1 MASAATQSTYRS
13 FPSSL
18 FLLRWDSFHNFTRLP
33 FSLPS
38 LPRSPLPLQ
47 NMQIPPER
55 GRVIWSRPFVG
66 RLPPALPLS
75 RPAAIRS
82 LFGAANWNS
91 FSSSAV
97 LEPPPSLL
105 LLLPSAAFWCPCSRP
120 SSVGPVVLVPVPV
133 SPFCVLCSQPCSK
146 YGWDLPPRLP
156 ALPLPLLVICKV
168 DGSIL

>member
-66 RLPPALPLS
+66 RLPPGGHSIAFW
-75 RPAAIRS
+75 RS
-82 LFGAANWNS
+82 KLEFILVLRRFRAPS
-91 FSSSAV
+91 F
-97 LEPPPSLL
+97 PPPSSPFGRFL
-105 LLLPSAAFWCPCSRP
+105 
-120 SSVGPVVLVPVPV
+120 V
-133 SPFCVLCSQPCSK
+133 SPFASVVRWSRRPR
-146 YGWDLPPRLP
+146 PRPRLP
-156 ALPLPLLVICKV
+156 FLRPMQPTMQQVWVGSPASPPCPPSPSPRDMQSGWIYPLKSERP
-168 DGSIL
+168 